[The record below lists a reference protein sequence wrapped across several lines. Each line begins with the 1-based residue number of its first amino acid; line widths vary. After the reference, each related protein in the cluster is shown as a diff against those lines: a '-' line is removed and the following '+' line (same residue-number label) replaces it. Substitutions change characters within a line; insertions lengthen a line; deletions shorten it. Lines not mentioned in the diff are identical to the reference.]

1 MMYEP
6 DDVNLAMRSLV
17 AFMIAKPC
25 ALGVHAAVGASAPA
39 FHNVCFLFR
48 VYGEY
53 LNNQ

>member
-6 DDVNLAMRSLV
+6 DDAELAMQSLV
-17 AFMIAKPC
+17 AFMIAKLRT
-25 ALGVHAAVGASAPA
+25 LGVHAAVDASAPA
-39 FHNVCFLFR
+39 FHNVCYLFR